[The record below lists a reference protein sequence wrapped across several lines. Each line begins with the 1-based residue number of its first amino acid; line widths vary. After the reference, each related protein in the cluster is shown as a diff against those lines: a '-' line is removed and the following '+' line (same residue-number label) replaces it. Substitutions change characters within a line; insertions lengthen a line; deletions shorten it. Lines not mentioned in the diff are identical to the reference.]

1 MSTLPRAR
9 VVLVGA
15 GYTSVWAYRAMR
27 RWAGH
32 RLEIVVVTPQDVHVF
47 HGFTGEVLTGDLPP
61 GSLTSPL
68 AEVFPTAELLRGK
81 VVRVDT
87 DARSVS
93 VQRPDGELVDVAYD
107 HLVVGTGSHDR
118 TSTASGL
125 SEHALW
131 LRGPGDVERVLH
143 QLTSVSEEARRRP
156 EDQRLRTAVVVGGG
170 IAGVEAAAAVAQ
182 ARLPVPLRVVLVSS
196 RDQLATELGSSG
208 KLSAL
213 ARITLTR
220 LGVEVLTGRRVR
232 EVSAEGVRLD
242 DGTEIPAATV
252 VATTG
257 SEGRPLPGLDHFD
270 VDTTGRLLVDSA
282 LQLTGGVWVGGD
294 AAHLVHPKSGTAPAM
309 AGPAILSGTAIGRNV
324 ARVVTGR
331 PPRPFTLQ
339 EVGQAA
345 ALGRGLGLMNLGG
358 VEFSGRSAW
367 WGRAAFFLWY
377 VPSRRQAGRI
387 ARGWVEGNRSRPVAP
402 SPAVPRP
409 HQGAPAV
416 VDVRDA
422 PEPASVPATGHA
434 QHLQDHSRS
443 TERGTPA

>member
-1 MSTLPRAR
+1 MSAAPRAR

-32 RLEIVVVTPQDVHVF
+32 RLEVVVVTPQDVHVF

-68 AEVFPTAELLRGK
+68 TEVFPGAELLRGS

-93 VQRPDGELVDVAYD
+93 VQRPDGELVEVGYD

-118 TSTASGL
+118 TSTATGL

-131 LRGPGDVERVLH
+131 MRGPGDAERVLQH
-143 QLTSVSEEARRRP
+143 LSEVSSQARR
-156 EDQRLRTAVVVGGG
+156 DQDEPRLRTVVVVGGG

-182 ARLPVPLRVVLVSS
+182 ARLPTPLRVVLVSS
-196 RDQLATELGSSG
+196 RGQLATELGSSG

-213 ARITLTR
+213 ARTTLTR

-232 EVSAEGVRLD
+232 EVSAAGVRLD
-242 DGTEIPAATV
+242 DGTEIAAATV
-252 VATTG
+252 LATTG

-270 VDTTGRLLVDSA
+270 VDATGRLLVDSA

-331 PPRPFTLQ
+331 PPKPFTLQ

-358 VEFSGRSAW
+358 LEFSGRSAW

-387 ARGWVEGNRSRPVAP
+387 ARGWVSGTRAAGPTAAP
-402 SPAVPRP
+402 APRA
-409 HQGAPAV
+409 HHALPAV
-416 VDVRDA
+416 VDVR
-422 PEPASVPATGHA
+422 ET
-434 QHLQDHSRS
+434 QDPVLGSGPSADH
-443 TERGTPA
+443 TEHPHDHGARNTA